1 MKALQSFFERASHV
15 LGAVAMFF
23 MAFLMVGTT
32 LDITVRA
39 LRGRSISG
47 VFELAELSMVLV
59 VFLGLGWT
67 QLDRSHIRVTI
78 ITDRLPPMG
87 RRILETIS
95 WAAAAL
101 LLFLLALPSTE
112 DAINAYRIKEFRW
125 GYVEFPV
132 WWAKI
137 ILAIGL
143 WFGFL
148 QMVLDTLKTALFGAQ
163 KQAEPTD
170 LTELY

>member
-1 MKALQSFFERASHV
+1 V
-15 LGAVAMFF
+15 
-23 MAFLMVGTT
+23 
-32 LDITVRA
+32 TVRA

-67 QLDRSHIRVTI
+67 KRDDAHIRVTLLI
-78 ITDRLPPMG
+78 DRLPN
-87 RRILETIS
+87 RCRHVLETLA
-95 WAAAAL
+95 WGAAAVL
-101 LLFLLALPSTE
+101 LLLLAVPSTE
-112 DAINAYRIKEFRW
+112 DAIHSFMIKEFRW

-143 WFGFL
+143 WFAFL
-148 QMVLDTLKTALFGAQ
+148 QMLVDTLKVAV
-163 KQAEPTD
+163 
-170 LTELY
+170 

>member
-1 MKALQSFFERASHV
+1 MRRLTLLFTKISNIFGMAAI
-15 LGAVAMFF
+15 FF
-23 MAFLMVGTT
+23 MGFLMLGTT
-32 LDITVRA
+32 LDVTVRA
-39 LRGRSISG
+39 LQGKPISG

-67 QLDRSHIRVTI
+67 QLDRSHIRVTLLV
-78 ITDRLPPMG
+78 DKLPIG
-87 RRILETIS
+87 IRRILETVS

-101 LLFLLALPSTE
+101 LLLLLAIPATH
-112 DAINAYRIKEFRW
+112 DAINSFLIKEFRW

-137 ILAIGL
+137 ILALGL

-148 QMVLDTLKTALFGAQ
+148 QMSLDAIITALHGPK
-163 KQAEPTD
+163 KQSEVTD
-170 LTELY
+170 MY

>member
-1 MKALQSFFERASHV
+1 MRRLTLFFTKVSNLFGIA
-15 LGAVAMFF
+15 AIFF
-23 MAFLMVGTT
+23 MGFLMLGTT
-32 LDITVRA
+32 VDVTVRA
-39 LRGRSISG
+39 LRGKPISG

-67 QLDRSHIRVTI
+67 QLDRSHIRVTLLV
-78 ITDRLPPMG
+78 DRLPKRLQCIM
-87 RRILETIS
+87 ETIA

-101 LLFLLALPSTE
+101 LLLLLAVPATQ
-112 DAINAYRIKEFRW
+112 DAINSFLIKEFRW

-137 ILAIGL
+137 ILALGL

-148 QMVLDTLKTALFGAQ
+148 QMFFDAITTALHGP
-163 KQAEPTD
+163 KEQAD
-170 LTELY
+170 ITEMY